1 MRACGGDAFV
11 TGITHFAG
19 AVQPG
24 FVFVA
29 IVGQRADGHDF
40 VHEAINRG
48 ASGIVSTRQ
57 VTLPPHIVWAVV
69 EDGRLALAELAAR
82 FFGYPS
88 KRLRVIGVTGTNGKT
103 TTSYLLKNILRQ
115 AGRSVGLIG
124 TVQIEVGDRV
134 LPVKFTT
141 PEAPEL
147 QGLLRDMADMGASH
161 AVMEV
166 SSHALAMQ
174 RVAGVDYSTAVFTN
188 LTQDHLDFHGTMEN
202 YFQAKAR
209 LFTVPAGITQGTAVI
224 NIDDVY
230 GQRLATLSSG
240 QVLRF
245 GLANAAEVTATVIR
259 SSASGSTFALHTP
272 WGEREVTIV
281 TPGAHSVYNALA
293 AAGASL
299 AEGASLEDVERGLSL
314 PGVPGRMEPINEG
327 QPFAVL
333 VDYAH
338 SPDGLENVLRAVK
351 GFAKGR
357 IILVFGCGGDRDRG
371 KRPLMGAIAARFADL
386 VVVTSDNPR
395 SEDPLAIVADILA
408 GFAKADEHR
417 IKIEPE
423 RRKAIALALSLADRG
438 DVVLIAGKGH
448 ETTQVTREGV
458 FHFDDREEARN
469 ALRGRLP

>member
-1 MRACGGDAFV
+1 M
-11 TGITHFAG
+11 TGITHFSG

-29 IVGQRADGHDF
+29 IVGQRADGHGF

-48 ASGIVSTRQ
+48 AAGIVSTRH
-57 VTLPPHIVWAVV
+57 VALPPHIAWAVV

-209 LFTVPAGITQGTAVI
+209 LFTAPAGITHGTAVI
-224 NIDDVY
+224 NGDDVY
-230 GQRLATLSSG
+230 GQRLATLISG

-245 GLANAAEVTATVIR
+245 GLAKEAEVTATAIR
-259 SSASGSTFALHTP
+259 SSASGSTFVLHTP

-314 PGVPGRMEPINEG
+314 PGVPGRMEPINED

-371 KRPLMGAIAARFADL
+371 KRPLMGAIAARLADL

-395 SEDPLAIVADILA
+395 SEDPRAIIADILA